1 MTGGTITGQQTGQT
15 GLFAVCYQLSHRGWN
30 VLPTSRNARGVDVIA
45 YSQDASRMVRL
56 QVKALRD
63 RNSAVPC
70 HRHIVEGR
78 RPVLV
83 DYWII
88 VSGLGTND
96 PEFFILTPD
105 EVGQRCFTDSK
116 GEPWL
121 QRNPKDESKGYARPQ
136 FREAWERIGQG

>member
-1 MTGGTITGQQTGQT
+1 M
-15 GLFAVCYQLSHRGWN
+15 
-30 VLPTSRNARGVDVIA
+30 
-45 YSQDASRMVRL
+45 
-56 QVKALRD
+56 
-63 RNSAVPC
+63 
-70 HRHIVEGR
+70 
-78 RPVLV
+78 LV

-136 FREAWERIGQG
+136 FREAWERIGQAQAMTYQLMINLNTARSISHHPTNICSGKRHP

>member
-1 MTGGTITGQQTGQT
+1 VRKLILYAV
-15 GLFAVCYQLSHRGWN
+15 LFCLALLATKIRRGWN
-30 VLPTSRNARGVDVIA
+30 VLPTSRNARGVDIIA

-70 HRHIVEGR
+70 RRHMVEGR

-121 QRNPKDESKGYARPQ
+121 QRNPKDESKGYARP
-136 FREAWERIGQG
+136 REAWERIGQG